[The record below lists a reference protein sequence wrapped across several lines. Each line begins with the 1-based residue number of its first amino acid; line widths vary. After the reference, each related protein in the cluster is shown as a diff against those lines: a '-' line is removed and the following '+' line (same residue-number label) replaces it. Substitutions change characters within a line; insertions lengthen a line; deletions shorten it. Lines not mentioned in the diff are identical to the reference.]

1 MRYYMVSKGMY
12 VTELEFSIKEY
23 IKMNQESSQDYFR
36 NAVIQEIR
44 VSSGRSK
51 AIRLNEFDETDSIL
65 ISELE
70 SLGYERESVTD
81 HLGSHPAW
89 DDSTHSYIECGDI

>member
-1 MRYYMVSKGMY
+1 MTYYMVSKGMY
-12 VTELEFSIKEY
+12 ITELEFSIKEY

-51 AIRLNEFDETDSIL
+51 AIRLSEFDETDNFL
-65 ISELE
+65 MSELKT
-70 SLGYERESVTD
+70 LGYERESVTD
-81 HLGSHPAW
+81 PLGSHPAW
-89 DDSTHSYIECGDI
+89 DDSTHSDIE

>member
-1 MRYYMVSKGMY
+1 MRYYLKSKGMY

-36 NAVIQEIR
+36 NVVIQEIR

-51 AIRLNEFDETDSIL
+51 AIRLSEFDETDSIL

-81 HLGSHPAW
+81 PLSVNPVW
-89 DDSTHSYIECGDI
+89 DDSECSDIDE